1 MKKTLSVFVAALI
14 LLAACGPKPY
24 YLTNVG
30 KKKQRFYNDIQ
41 YGKNDHPKKS
51 F

>member
-1 MKKTLSVFVAALI
+1 MKKIVGIFVVALV
-14 LLAACGPKPY
+14 LFSACGPKPY
-24 YLTNVG
+24 YETSLG

-41 YGKNDHPKKS
+41 YGKNQHPKKN